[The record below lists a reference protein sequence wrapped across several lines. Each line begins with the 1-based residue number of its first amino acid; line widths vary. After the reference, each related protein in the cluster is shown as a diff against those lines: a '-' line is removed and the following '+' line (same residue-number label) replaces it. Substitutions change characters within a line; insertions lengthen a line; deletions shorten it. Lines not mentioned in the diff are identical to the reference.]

1 MSTFDSRRSLRA
13 GTPLW
18 RRYLRFWGPDPAA
31 DVDDEFAFHLEMR
44 IEELRA
50 QGLSPTQARDEA
62 RRGFGDIQ
70 HVKKICRTLAEER
83 ENAMR
88 RTQWWSDW
96 RYDLRFAIRQLTV
109 SPLLTAVLVLTIAL
123 GIGSTVAIF
132 SVLNAVLLRPLV
144 ANDSERIV
152 YVYETWRQF
161 QAGNASVGHFHDWTE
176 QGRVFEHTAAVTGGT
191 YNLSDGEPERVRGVR
206 VTPGYFRVVHMSPV
220 LGRYFTE
227 ADVMRDVRLV
237 VLSHGL
243 WRRRFGG
250 DPSIVGGSV
259 RLNGEAHTVVGIAA
273 PEYNM
278 TTFAPQLWTPL
289 VFTPQQ
295 RANYGTHA
303 FGVMG
308 KLRAGV
314 TRDAAQADMERVTR
328 GIAER
333 EPRNMEG
340 RGVNV
345 RPFRDVVLGDFRTPL
360 YVLVASV
367 TFVLLIGCVN
377 VANLLLARATTRR
390 REIAIRAA
398 IGGGRWRIVRQLL
411 TESVV
416 LALVGGSAGLALA
429 YVGIRLFVR
438 FGPRNVPRLQDA
450 GLQPEVLFFALGI
463 TLVTGIVFGLAPALR
478 AAREN
483 LLTTLR
489 QGGKTSLPAARDR
502 LRGVLVVAEIAVAVV
517 LLVGAGLFLRSAWR
531 LQQVPLGFDTSG
543 VLTARLALPPERYA
557 SDEAVADTYR
567 RILEQ
572 ARAMPGVQRV
582 GASTS
587 IPLMGGGPDAG
598 VEVEG
603 KPLNLNTA
611 PSPLIRL
618 VTEDYIESIGMPVV
632 RGRAL
637 KASDMAPGASPAV
650 MINERLASL
659 AFPDEDPIGKR
670 LSTWTR
676 EVGKPEWREVVGVL
690 GDVRSFGPDTPPR
703 PELFLPFTQ
712 PPPLAWNAFQR
723 SMALVAR
730 TSTDPA
736 AHAPAVRRVLRSID
750 ASLPLYDVTTMDEA
764 LGADGAGP
772 RFNTWLLSLLAAAG
786 LVLAAVGIYG
796 VIAYFVTQRTSEI
809 GLRLALGAT
818 PVSVLL
824 MVVRRGATLALAGI
838 TVGLVAALGATRMVT
853 TLLFETTPNDLPTY
867 VAGGIGLMT
876 VALLACAVPAFRAIR
891 ISPMQSLAES

>member
-1 MSTFDSRRSLRA
+1 MSP
-13 GTPLW
+13 PLW

-44 IEELRA
+44 IDELRA
-50 QGLSPTQARDEA
+50 QGLSPKDARDEA
-62 RRGFGDIQ
+62 LRGFGNIQ
-70 HVKKICRTLAEER
+70 AVKTICRTLAEER
-83 ENAMR
+83 ESAMR
-88 RTQWWSDW
+88 RTQWWADW
-96 RYDLRFAIRQLTV
+96 RYDLRYAIRQLRM
-109 SPLLTAVLVLTIAL
+109 SPVLTGVLVATIAL
-123 GIGSTVAIF
+123 GIGATVSIF
-132 SVLNAVLLRPLV
+132 SVLNAVLLRPLAAV
-144 ANDSERIV
+144 DSDRIV
-152 YVYETWRQF
+152 FVYETWREF
-161 QAGNASVGHFHDWTE
+161 RAGNASVGHFHDWTE
-176 QGRVFEHTAAVTGGT
+176 QARVFEHTAAVAGGT
-191 YNLSDGEPERVRGVR
+191 YNLSDGDPERVRGVR
-206 VTPGYFRVVHMSPV
+206 VTPGYFRVVHISPT
-220 LGRYFTE
+220 LGRYFTD
-227 ADVMRDVRLV
+227 ADVTGDLRVV

-243 WRRRFGG
+243 WRRRFAG
-250 DPSIVGGSV
+250 DPSIVGRTI
-259 RLNGEAHTVVGIAA
+259 RLNGQGHTVVGVAA
-273 PEYNM
+273 PEYGM

-289 VFTPQQ
+289 VFSPQQ
-295 RANYGTHA
+295 RANYGNHS
-303 FGVMG
+303 FSVMA
-308 KLRAGV
+308 KLRPNV

-345 RPFRDVVLGDFRTPL
+345 RPYREVVLGDFRTPL
-360 YVLVASV
+360 YVLVGSV

-390 REIAIRAA
+390 REVAIRAA

-416 LALVGGSAGLALA
+416 LALVGGSAGLGLA
-429 YVGIRLFVR
+429 YVGIRLFVT

-450 GLQPEVLFFALGI
+450 GLQPEVLFFAFGI
-463 TLVTGIVFGLAPALR
+463 TLATGIIFGLAPALR

-483 LLTTLR
+483 LLTPLR
-489 QGGKTSLPAARDR
+489 EGGRTALPAARDR
-502 LRGVLVVAEIAVAVV
+502 LRGVLVVGEIAVAVV
-517 LLVGAGLFLRSAWR
+517 LLVGAGLFIRSAWR

-557 SDEAVADTYR
+557 SDEAVADAYR

-572 ARAMPGVQRV
+572 ARGFPGMRRV
-582 GASTS
+582 GASS
-587 IPLMGGGPDAG
+587 AIPLMGGGPDASM
-598 VEVEG
+598 EVEG
-603 KPLNLNTA
+603 KPYNLNTA

-618 VTEDYIESIGMPVV
+618 VTEDYIEAIGMPVT
-632 RGRAL
+632 RGRTL
-637 KASDMAPGASPAV
+637 NASDMAPGASPAV

-659 AFPDEDPIGKR
+659 AWPGEDPIGKR

-676 EVGKPEWREVVGVL
+676 EVGKPEWREVVGVI

-736 AHAPAVRRVLRSID
+736 AHAPSLRRAVGSID
-750 ASLPLYDVTTMDEA
+750 SSLPLYDVITMDDA

-796 VIAYFVTQRTSEI
+796 VIAYFVTQRTPEI

-818 PVSVLL
+818 PRSVLM
-824 MVVRRGATLALAGI
+824 MVLGHGAALAAAGI
-838 TVGLVAALGATRMVT
+838 VIGLLGAFAATRLLT
-853 TLLFETTPNDLPTY
+853 TLLFEITATDPPTY
-867 VAGGIGLMT
+867 AVGAAGLFMI
-876 VALLACAVPAFRAIR
+876 ALAACVVPAMRAVR
-891 ISPMQSLAES
+891 VNPVRSLAES